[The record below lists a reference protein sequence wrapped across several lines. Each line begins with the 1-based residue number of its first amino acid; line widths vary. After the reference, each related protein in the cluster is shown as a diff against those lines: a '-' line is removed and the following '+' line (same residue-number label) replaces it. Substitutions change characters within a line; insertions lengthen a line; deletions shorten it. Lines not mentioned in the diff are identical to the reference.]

1 MMLEVPF
8 SIGSKPAANNKNQL
22 VSFSIPFSKSAVY
35 SVDQLVV
42 VDDEINAELNADFL
56 AISYWPDSSIKWLR
70 CEFITPAN
78 KAPSLNYKIIV
89 NTQNST
95 PAQKQTFNIT
105 EQAEQFTVNCQQH
118 NFLVNKSQLGFN
130 CLPWHV
136 ELFDNNEQLLKQ
148 KITKINALD
157 NNSKQ
162 FSQQISLTGN
172 FSNNEEMLAEF
183 DAKLT
188 FLNFKSSVQVD
199 FTLRNPKAMIHQG
212 GKWDLGNENSL
223 LFNACNLV
231 FEQPNANQQQAQI
244 KLSSEQD
251 WQAFNNQTLFQ
262 ASSGG
267 EQWQSTNHV
276 GADRKNNLA
285 FQGYKIFDNNNVELE
300 TGLRAQPSVSWPADS
315 TQETSKQFA
324 ITVQDFWQNF
334 PKSIATEANKTIV
347 GLFPQQ
353 HHECHELQP
362 GEQKTHRFYLAL
374 NEADL
379 ASISSSTQVNVCPK
393 YLASTNVLPFFADNA
408 GNDDIDKLIALG
420 LTHQNNFFEKRE
432 QIDEFGWRNFGD
444 LYADHETLSFE
455 GEQELISHYNNQYDP
470 LYGFIRQYLLTKDE
484 KWWQLAQDLAQ
495 HVKDI
500 DIYHTDLDKAEYN
513 HGLFW
518 HTDHYLPAETASH
531 RTYSKYQQA
540 DAYQDHAGGGGPG
553 GQHCYTT
560 GLMLHYFLTGDE
572 SSKTTVIN
580 LANWISH
587 VYEGTNTVFDNL
599 LKIKNR
605 HIPGLKNVLTGQYP
619 LDRGTGNY
627 IVALLDAYEVTN
639 KQSYLDQASLVIK
652 NTASPNE
659 DLAQRN
665 LEHVEETWFYTVFL
679 QAVGRYLHNK
689 EKLEQFDQSFV
700 YARALLLHFADWMTE
715 HEQPY
720 LTKPEILEYPNHT
733 WAAQDI
739 RKANVLYL
747 AGYYANSSAQQVKY
761 QQKADSIYQYVGCEL
776 GQEETHYFTRIL
788 SILMQNHGIKTY
800 TQSNSFNNKTPQIQ
814 AACLSKTDEL
824 NTAPTDSTKKQIV
837 RVLMQSLSTSSVKK
851 ELNWLR
857 KRVKKIDDVLLK
869 VGIKS

>member
-42 VDDEINAELNADFL
+42 IDEKNTQLNADFL
-56 AISYWPDSSIKWLR
+56 TTTFWPDNSIKWLR
-70 CEFITPAN
+70 CEFIPQSTQQTPTD
-78 KAPSLNYKIIV
+78 YKIIFADK
-89 NTQNST
+89 NHS
-95 PAQKQTFNIT
+95 PAQKPRFEISEQT
-105 EQAEQFTVNCQQH
+105 EQFLVNCQQH
-118 NFLVNKSQLGFN
+118 QFLVNKNQLGFN
-130 CLPWHV
+130 CLPWYV

-148 KITKINALD
+148 KVTKIQVIEQSA
-157 NNSKQ
+157 KQ

-172 FSNNEEMLAEF
+172 FSKNEEVLAEF

-188 FLNFKSSVQVD
+188 FFNHQSSVQVD
-199 FTLRNPKAMIHQG
+199 FTLRNPKAMLHQG

-223 LFNACNLV
+223 FFKACNIV
-231 FEQPNANQQQAQI
+231 FEQTQENQQQTQI
-244 KLSSEQD
+244 KLAPEKN
-251 WQAFNNQTLFQ
+251 WQGFNNQSLFQ

-267 EQWQSTNHV
+267 ERWQSSNHV

-285 FQGYKIFDNNNVELE
+285 FQGYKVFDNNKLELAA
-300 TGLRAQPSVSWPADS
+300 GLRAQPSVILPIDA
-315 TQETSKQFA
+315 TKQLA
-324 ITVQDFWQNF
+324 ITLENFWQNF
-334 PKSIATEANKTIV
+334 PKSITSQANKTIM

-362 GEQKTHRFYLAL
+362 GEQKTHHFYLAL

-379 ASISSSTQVNVCPK
+379 SAISSPKQVNVCPK
-393 YLASTNVLPFFADNA
+393 YLASTHVLPFFTN
-408 GNDDIDKLIALG
+408 NETSDDIDKLINLG
-420 LTHQNNFFEKRE
+420 LTHPNNFFEKRE

-470 LYGFIRQYLLTKDE
+470 LYGFIRQYLLTKNE

-560 GLMLHYFLTGDE
+560 GLMLHYFLTGDD
-572 SSKTTVIN
+572 SSKTTVIE
-580 LANWISH
+580 LAQWISH
-587 VYEGTNTVFDNL
+587 VYEGSNTVFDNL

-605 HIPGLKNVLTGQYP
+605 HIPGYKDVLTGQYP

-627 IVALLDAYEVTN
+627 IVALLDAYEVSN

-652 NTASPNE
+652 NTASPAE
-659 DLAQRN
+659 DLAQRQLDN
-665 LEHVEETWFYTVFL
+665 VEETWFYTVFL
-679 QAVGRYLHNK
+679 QAVARYLHNK
-689 EKLEQFDQSFV
+689 EKLEQFDQSFD

-747 AGYYANSSAQQVKY
+747 AGYYADSSEQQTKFW
-761 QQKADSIYQYVGCEL
+761 QKADSLYQYVGCEL

-800 TQSNSFNNKTPQIQ
+800 TKNNSFNKKTPQTQ
-814 AACLSKTDEL
+814 AASLSKTDAL
-824 NTAPTDSTKKQIV
+824 NSAPNDSTKKQIL
-837 RVLMQSLSTSSVKK
+837 RVLMRSLSTTSVKK

-857 KRVKKIDDVLLK
+857 KRVKKIDNVLLK